1 VSEITWLPVIKD
13 FISLGKFWVLGG
25 KHAEL
30 NVFTSAVLWTLWK
43 SRNVLCFQ
51 GLCWTNLEKMM
62 SGCTVLLKNWAVR
75 SKPGE
80 VLKLEEWIHALEKKC
95 SSPPR
100 LTWLRGRDS
109 GLTTPDRGGDEDAI
123 ASIMGV
129 VSSILPDVTNELMCE
144 STAQLLML
152 PETMNLNARFV
163 SE

>member
-1 VSEITWLPVIKD
+1 
-13 FISLGKFWVLGG
+13 
-25 KHAEL
+25 
-30 NVFTSAVLWTLWK
+30 VFTSAVLWTLWK
-43 SRNVLCFQ
+43 FRNDLCFQ
-51 GLCWTNLEKMM
+51 GLCRTNLEKLL
-62 SGCTVLLKNWAVR
+62 GRCTVLLRNWAVL

-80 VLKLEEWIHALEKKC
+80 MPKLEEWIHALEKKC

-100 LTWLRGRDS
+100 LPWLRGRDS

-129 VSSILPDVTNELMCE
+129 VSSILPDVTDEWLCE
-144 STAQLLML
+144 SAAQLRML